1 MAASTVLPT
10 YQRYINGAPVS
21 AAGRKTLRLRE
32 KYIVLLVLGTFVA
45 VCIGTFFFLP
55 EFRSGSIN
63 SAYRHI
69 RNAGSDLLLPPLQV
83 VDKAVLQPHDV
94 NNADP
99 HVIMDRAKLVLK
111 IQEDLEKERQ
121 KNLKENMDKA
131 QVENPLS
138 KNDQQNNLVE
148 TKGELSKG
156 RDDGVMVQDQL
167 VNDVAQLPI
176 TVSRNDPGASELNDI
191 VRDHPGGPGTR
202 GGEPS
207 DPDIREKRN
216 KIKEM
221 MKHAWDNYV
230 QYAWGQNELRPL
242 SKRGHSAGIFGKTAL
257 GASIVDGLN
266 TLYIMELT
274 DDYQKGRDWIAA
286 NLNLDLGN
294 AEISVFETNIR
305 FIGGLLSCYAMT
317 GDVMYKEKA
326 DHVAQKLLPA
336 FNTPTGIPN
345 AIVNLKN
352 GASKN
357 YAWAS
362 SSSSI
367 LAEFGTLHLEFT
379 YLSDITGNPVY
390 KEKVNHIRD
399 FLAKMDKP
407 QGLFPNYLNPKTGRW
422 GQHHMSMGALGD
434 SFYEYLLKSWIQS
447 NGEDVQAL
455 QMFQE
460 LAEAINDKLVFTS
473 KSGLRYLAD
482 LKYDRIEHKMD
493 HLACFA
499 GGFFAIGSEFMPPN
513 RQDYYLQLGKDL
525 THTCHESYDR
535 TATKLGPES
544 FRFSDASEA
553 KALKQNEKYYIQRPE
568 VIESYFV
575 LWRVTKD
582 PKYRQWGWEAAQA
595 IDKHCRVDGGF
606 SGLKNVYMLDSA
618 KDDVQQSFFLAET
631 LKYLYLLFSE
641 DDLIPLDSWVLN
653 TEAHPLPIKGKNPAY
668 KAIS

>member
-1 MAASTVLPT
+1 MAVSSVLPT
-10 YQRYINGAPVS
+10 YQRYINGAPVTS
-21 AAGRKTLRLRE
+21 SGRKTLRLRE

-55 EFRSGSIN
+55 ELRSSSIN
-63 SAYRHI
+63 TAYRHI
-69 RNAGSDLLLPPLQV
+69 RDAGSDLLLPPPPHYHDGGNLIRH
-83 VDKAVLQPHDV
+83 HDV
-94 NNADP
+94 NNIDP
-99 HVIMDRAKLVLK
+99 HKVVDRAKLILK
-111 IQEDLEKERQ
+111 IQEDLERERQ

-131 QVENPLS
+131 QLENPLVKNNKLIS
-138 KNDQQNNLVE
+138 GSSTKSHNGDLLPQDQWINNVAQMPMTIQKNDF
-148 TKGELSKG
+148 
-156 RDDGVMVQDQL
+156 
-167 VNDVAQLPI
+167 A
-176 TVSRNDPGASELNDI
+176 ASELNDI
-191 VRDHPGGPGTR
+191 VRDHAGGPGTR
-202 GGEPS
+202 GGEPT
-207 DPDIREKRN
+207 DLDIREKRN

-257 GASIVDGLN
+257 GATIVDGLN
-266 TLYIMELT
+266 TLYIMELY

-286 NLNLDLGN
+286 NLNFDQGN
-294 AEISVFETNIR
+294 SEVSVFETNIR

-317 GDVMYKEKA
+317 GDVMFKEKA
-326 DHVAQKLLPA
+326 DQVAQKLLPA
-336 FNTPTGIPN
+336 FNTPTGIPY
-345 AIVNLKN
+345 AIVNLKS

-379 YLSDITGNPVY
+379 YLSDITGNPIY
-390 KEKVNHIRD
+390 REKVNHIRD
-399 FLAKMDKP
+399 VLAKMDRP

-447 NGEDVQAL
+447 NGEDMQAL
-455 QMFQE
+455 QMLQE
-460 LAEAINDKLVFTS
+460 LVEGINDKLVQTS
-473 KSGLRYLAD
+473 KSGLKYLAD
-482 LKYDRIEHKMD
+482 LKYDKIEHKMD
-493 HLACFA
+493 HLACFS
-499 GGFFAIGSEFMPPN
+499 GGFFAMGSEYMPPN
-513 RQDYYLQLGKDL
+513 RRDYYLQLGKDL
-525 THTCHESYDR
+525 THTCHEAYDR
-535 TATKLGPES
+535 TATKIGPES

-553 KALKQNEKYYIQRPE
+553 RALKQNEKYYIQRPE
-568 VIESYFV
+568 VIESYFI

-606 SGLKNVYMLDSA
+606 TGLKNVYMIDSA

-641 DDLIPLDSWVLN
+641 DDLIPLDIWVLN

-668 KAIS
+668 KIVS